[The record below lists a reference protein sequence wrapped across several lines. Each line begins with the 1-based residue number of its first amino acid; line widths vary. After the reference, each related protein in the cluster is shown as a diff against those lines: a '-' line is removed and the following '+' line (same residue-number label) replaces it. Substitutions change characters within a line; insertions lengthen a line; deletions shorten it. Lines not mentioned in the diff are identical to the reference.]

1 MAQTGRRLNAG
12 GNRHGGG
19 LRDRSS
25 GHQKRG
31 GGHLRVARARPHR
44 AVQAAVAMAA
54 RSNGNGDK
62 CGGRSSVVHGRRAMA
77 RPRGNQVARPHLGGP
92 GSTVDSTA
100 GRGKLSGE
108 QEVGHGGRRPREL
121 VGRWLEEASERGR

>member
-1 MAQTGRRLNAG
+1 MVAG
-12 GNRHGGG
+12 GDSEELGR
-19 LRDRSS
+19 
-25 GHQKRG
+25 
-31 GGHLRVARARPHR
+31 
-44 AVQAAVAMAA
+44 
-54 RSNGNGDK
+54 
-62 CGGRSSVVHGRRAMA
+62 GGRSSVVHGRRAMA